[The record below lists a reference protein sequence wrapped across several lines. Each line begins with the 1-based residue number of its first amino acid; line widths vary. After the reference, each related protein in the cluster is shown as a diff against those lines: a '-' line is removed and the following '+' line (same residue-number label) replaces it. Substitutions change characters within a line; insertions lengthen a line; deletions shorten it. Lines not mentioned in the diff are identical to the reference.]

1 MNKSRK
7 ERTRVIFTCNRRG
20 NAIGYLSERVGS
32 LASRWKTL
40 VDFIY
45 VYIHTYVCVCVC
57 VCVYIIYIQLSCYR
71 PGSELTDHTEYALA
85 VAFVSVGV
93 VCQRN
98 EQTRFVD
105 ITRRLDNS
113 SPSTKTRSAYSRLNA
128 ECQYVYEQNLL
139 IDTLTNSRLSFTSWE
154 RINLEL
160 RARGELSNRRRIF
173 DLKYHFC
180 RSVSLIVLFTRCPR

>member
-1 MNKSRK
+1 M
-7 ERTRVIFTCNRRG
+7 C
-20 NAIGYLSERVGS
+20 
-32 LASRWKTL
+32 
-40 VDFIY
+40 
-45 VYIHTYVCVCVC
+45 
-57 VCVYIIYIQLSCYR
+57 IIYIQLSCYR

-105 ITRRLDNS
+105 ITRWLDNS
-113 SPSTKTRSAYSRLNA
+113 SPSTKTRGAYSRLNE

-139 IDTLTNSRLSFTSWE
+139 IDTLTNSWLSFTSRE

-160 RARGELSNRRRIF
+160 RARRVIESATDLRFEISFLSRRRCLSNSFVYELSTLILF
-173 DLKYHFC
+173 DSI
-180 RSVSLIVLFTRCPR
+180 RNVSFSSFVFL

>member
-1 MNKSRK
+1 M
-7 ERTRVIFTCNRRG
+7 
-20 NAIGYLSERVGS
+20 
-32 LASRWKTL
+32 
-40 VDFIY
+40 
-45 VYIHTYVCVCVC
+45 YIHTYIYIYIYTHIYAC
-57 VCVYIIYIQLSCYR
+57 IIYIQLSCYR

-113 SPSTKTRSAYSRLNA
+113 SLSTKTRGAYSRLNT

-139 IDTLTNSRLSFTSWE
+139 IDTLTNSRLSFTLWE

-160 RARGELSNRRRIF
+160 RARGELWNRRWIF
-173 DLKYHFC
+173 DLKYHVIFATSSLC
-180 RSVSLIVLFTRCPR
+180 LSDDSSVYELSTLILLDSEMSLPLHLYFFKTIPRQ